1 MKNEN
6 RWKQRF
12 SNYCKA
18 YTKLEAVVLNKKME
32 ELTEEGK
39 ESLIKRF
46 EYTFELSWL
55 TLKDYFEFQ
64 GDTGISGSR
73 DAFRLAFQR
82 GLINKGELWMEM
94 IKSRQDTVHTNDE
107 EAASEAVND
116 VYNKYFSLFTKLK
129 EKLDDVSK
137 K

>member
-18 YTKLEAVVLNKKME
+18 YTKIEAVVLNKKIE

-55 TLKDYFEFQ
+55 TLKDYFENQ

-73 DAFRLAFQR
+73 DTFRLAFQR
-82 GLINKGELWMEM
+82 GLINNGEQWMEM
-94 IKSRQDTVHTNDE
+94 IKSRQDTVHTYDE
-107 EAASEAVND
+107 AAASEVVND
-116 VYNKYFSLFTKLK
+116 IYQIYFSLFTELK
-129 EKLDDVSK
+129 TRLENVSNK
-137 K
+137 